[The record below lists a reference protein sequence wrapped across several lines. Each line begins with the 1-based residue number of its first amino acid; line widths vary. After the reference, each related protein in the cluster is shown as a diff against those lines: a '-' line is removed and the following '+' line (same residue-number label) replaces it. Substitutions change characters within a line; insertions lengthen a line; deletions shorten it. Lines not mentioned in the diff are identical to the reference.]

1 MLMLMSGPLK
11 KFCTAKYLEVERLRE
26 LQTAKLLPEPFKGT
40 RPSFS
45 AALRPSNGLPAVIA
59 EYKRASPSCGV
70 INSVL
75 TPESVARQYCDAGA
89 ACLSVLTEEHFFQ
102 GELDFIDRM
111 AALPGMC
118 PLLRKDFIFD
128 PLQIEA
134 TAATR
139 ASALLLIVAL
149 TPSVSL
155 LRHLCSLAEHFG
167 MEAVFEVFDLSEL
180 KLAREAGARLIQVN
194 ARNLATLQVC
204 RKQALQLAQ
213 KHRER
218 GNDEL
223 WIAASGISC
232 TAHLQEAAEAGF
244 NAALVG
250 TSLMSGG
257 EPGKALRRL
266 LGA

>member
-1 MLMLMSGPLK
+1 MLMSGPLK
-11 KFCTAKYLEVERLRE
+11 KFCTAKYLEVEHLRE
-26 LQTAKLLPEPFKGT
+26 LQAARALPEPFRGK
-40 RPSFS
+40 RPGFS
-45 AALRPSNGLPAVIA
+45 AALRLHSGPLAVIA

-70 INSVL
+70 INSAL
-75 TPESVARQYCDAGA
+75 TPETVAQQYYEAGA

-102 GELDFIDRM
+102 GELGFIDRM
-111 AALPGMC
+111 AALPAIC

-139 ASALLLIVAL
+139 ASALLLIVGL
-149 TPSVSL
+149 TPNVRL
-155 LRHLCSLAEHFG
+155 LRHLRSLTEHFG
-167 MEAVFEVFDLSEL
+167 MEAVFEVFNLNEL
-180 KLAREAGARLIQVN
+180 QLARKAGARLIQVN

-204 RKQALQLAQ
+204 REQALQLAQ
-213 KHRER
+213 RHRGSNNE
-218 GNDEL
+218 EI

-232 TAHLQEAAEAGF
+232 KAHLQEAADAGF

-257 EPGKALRRL
+257 EPGKALGRL